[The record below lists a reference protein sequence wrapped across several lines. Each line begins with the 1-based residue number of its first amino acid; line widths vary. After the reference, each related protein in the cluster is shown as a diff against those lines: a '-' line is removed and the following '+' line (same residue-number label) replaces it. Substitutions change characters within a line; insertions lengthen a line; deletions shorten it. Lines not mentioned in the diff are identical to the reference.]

1 MDDAGK
7 IHLSLTNIDPVN
19 EGEIRV
25 ELRGLT
31 VSPSLKISG
40 SIITAERIQ
49 DCNTFEDGDKVSI
62 GEFTGARVSGTAL
75 QTLMPPRS
83 LVTLELG

>member
-1 MDDAGK
+1 M
-7 IHLSLTNIDPVN
+7 
-19 EGEIRV
+19 

-40 SIITAERIQ
+40 RIISAAKIQ
-49 DCNTFEDGDKVSI
+49 DHNTFEEGDKVSI
-62 GEFTGARVSGTAL
+62 SLFDGASVSGTAL
-75 QTLMPPRS
+75 RVLIPPHS